1 MGLSSYY
8 STIMIIEPF
17 LLKPVLMEKIWGG
30 RRLET
35 VIGKKLPPG
44 KFGESWEASTHHN
57 GISTIASGSLEGTKL
72 DKAIAMNLKEML
84 GTRIIE
90 RGYKT
95 LPVLIKFIDASD
107 KLSVQVHPDD
117 AYAKEHENDRGKTEM
132 WYILYSEPNA
142 QLIYGL
148 QEGTN
153 RSVLESAISGG
164 TTGAIEK
171 LLRYVD
177 IKKGDVLLV
186 PAGTVHAILGGVVLL
201 EIQESSDSTYR
212 LYDWKRLG
220 FDGKPRPLHMEKA
233 LEVINFDFR
242 ENVMRIRGEKQPFGL
257 VSTLVKSPYF
267 TVKRYNIDKNYKI
280 KENQEDRFNIL
291 IVTEGSG
298 IMKWQTDDP
307 AQGGLKYGSIPY
319 KKGNTFFIP
328 PVCTKL
334 RIKPAENSEFIDV
347 FLD

>member
-8 STIMIIEPF
+8 STIMINEPF

-35 VIGKKLPPG
+35 VMNKKLPPG
-44 KFGESWEASTHHN
+44 KFGESWEASTHPN
-57 GISTIASGSLEGTKL
+57 GISTIASGFLKGTKL
-72 DKAIAMNLKEML
+72 DKAIAVNLKEML
-84 GTRIIE
+84 GGRIIE
-90 RGYKT
+90 KGYKT
-95 LPVLIKFIDASD
+95 LPVLIKFIDAAD

-117 AYAKEHENDRGKTEM
+117 TYAEQHENDRGKTEM
-132 WYILYSEPNA
+132 WYILYSEPGA

-153 RSVLESAISGG
+153 RSALNSAISGG
-164 TTGAIEK
+164 TIEK

-177 IKKGDVLLV
+177 IQKGDVLLV

-220 FDGKPRPLHMEKA
+220 FDGKPRPLHIEKA

-242 ENVMRIRGEKQPFGL
+242 ENVTRIRGEKQPFGF

-267 TVKRYNIDKNYKI
+267 TVKRYNIDKNFEI
-280 KENQEDRFNIL
+280 KENQENRFNIL
-291 IVTEGSG
+291 VVTEGSG
-298 IMKWQTDDP
+298 IMKWETDDS
-307 AQGGLKYGSIPY
+307 AQCGLNHENFPY

-328 PVCTKL
+328 PMCTKL